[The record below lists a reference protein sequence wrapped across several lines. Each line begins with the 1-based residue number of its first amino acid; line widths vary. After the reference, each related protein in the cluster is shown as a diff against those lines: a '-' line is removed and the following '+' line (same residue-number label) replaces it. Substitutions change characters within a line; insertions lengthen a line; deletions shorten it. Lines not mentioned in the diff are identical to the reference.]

1 MKFGI
6 IVFPG
11 SNCDHDCY
19 HVVTRIL
26 NQEAVFLWHK
36 DVAVGDVDCLI
47 LPGGFSYGDYLRS
60 GAMAARSPI
69 MNAVRKFA
77 DRGGCVLGICNGFQI
92 LQEVGLLP
100 GVMMRNKTLKFICR
114 DVFVKVE
121 NADTPFTS
129 TLRRGQTL
137 RIPIAHMDGNFYAEP
152 RVMSELVD
160 KGLVLLRYS
169 TEDGTVEPGVNP
181 NGSMEAIAAVIN
193 ERGNVCGMMPHPER
207 CSEGILGNQDGRAV
221 FESVIN
227 TVNRKR

>member
-26 NQEAVFLWHK
+26 GHQAAFLWHK
-36 DVAVGDVDCLI
+36 DTAVGDVDCLL

-69 MNAVRKFA
+69 MNAVGEFA
-77 DRGGCVLGICNGFQI
+77 DGGGYVLGICNGFQI

-100 GVMMRNKTLKFICR
+100 GVLMRNQTLKFICR

-121 NADTPFTS
+121 NTDSPFTNA
-129 TLRRGQTL
+129 LRKGQAL

-152 RVMSELVD
+152 RTMKALVD
-160 KGLVLLRYS
+160 KGRVLLRYC
-169 TEDGTVEPGVNP
+169 TEEGALDSDANP
-181 NGSMEAIAAVIN
+181 NGSMEAIAAVTN

-207 CSEGILGNQDGRAV
+207 CSEDILSNHDGLAI
-221 FESVIN
+221 FESII
-227 TVNRKR
+227 RDAARGR